1 MCSWKTPIGKP
12 GHTEVVYLKVSNI
25 GDLALKYQLG
35 VNVAS
40 ETPAVNADG
49 DQIWLS
55 QYIKFGVVESGKVY
69 AQGERAQAIADAQAS
84 AKLLKEGYS
93 KSSTLYPTNT
103 EKTTSETVALVVYMP
118 ETVGNEANY
127 VGDAIPEINLGI
139 TLFATQYTWEKDS
152 FDEYYDQDTA
162 VFTVEDAN
170 EMMAEGKD
178 TTLVNCIDPQGVLEV
193 PADYTGTLTVVN
205 STVKSVQGA
214 GDVNLVILG
223 DVTVNAKPAATTFA
237 ATNFDGSAITAKG
250 KLSISGEGNLTAI
263 AADVTGAFGIG
274 GMTTTEISIKDITID
289 YASGSF
295 VQPDFKNDT
304 KYGKTEPEGGAAIG
318 SGYNGAKITLNKVN
332 VLMAEGGSKAAAIG
346 ARYWTGVTINITD
359 STIVNAFGGNA
370 SAGIGGSRVSEGAT
384 ENEKITINITNST
397 VTAKGG
403 AYGAGIGSGYDTHCQ
418 DSQPLCTI
426 NIEGSTINATGG
438 KYAAGVG
445 TGYHNAAL
453 AGEIKNS
460 TVTAA
465 SGEKWYKDT
474 YTSAMDIGF
483 GVTDPTREG
492 KQTDSYIIY
501 NGKKITLAD
510 APMYKYVADGV
521 LSSDEGKIYY
531 VSNAAGL
538 TWVSDTVNAT
548 TPYTPTIFD
557 EATVLL
563 MNDIDLGGAEW
574 IPIGDDRFQRTEW
587 HGVFDGQGYTIS
599 NFKITKKTDRDDAD
613 KSSYGLFGNVKGTV
627 KNLTVSGVSISG
639 TPKFIGALVGRLN
652 GGLIENCHVVDS
664 KVTCNNWTIGGLVGQ
679 FNDGKIS
686 GCSVTNTTV
695 EGYAAVG
702 GIAGIAQDTGDRVIE
717 NCKVENCT
725 FLKNGS
731 FGGDYDEMF
740 GTVVGALYSGTLTVD
755 LKECEVKGNTFNAA
769 AFETLCGYVAEGD
782 KLLIDGYQN
791 ITTPVTGTVAPLEED
806 FLFPAGTN
814 AVLYKDARLSGDAR
828 IVHTENA
835 VLGLSNVV
843 ADLDHDV
850 IVRKSGGAICISD
863 CEFTLTNGAKLITVG
878 EGGDAYQV
886 FLINVKV
893 NGELLTDANAGQ
905 YLEGISWFGAYPEW
919 PNT

>member
-1 MCSWKTPIGKP
+1 MTKTRSTKRALFLSAMSLLLCAAMLIGTTYAWFTESVSSVNNVITGGNLDVELWYKTVDPTDPTKTTEWAEVDAQTNVFTDALWEP
-12 GHTEVVYLKVSNI
+12 GHTQVVYLKVVNKGTLS
-25 GDLALKYQLG
+25 LKYQLG

-40 ETPAVNADG
+40 ELAGINEKGEIFRLSDYIEYSVMDG
-49 DQIWLS
+49 EKNGD
-55 QYIKFGVVESGKVY
+55 
-69 AQGERAQAIADAQAS
+69 RATLRAEA
-84 AKLLKEGYS
+84 AKAEAMKLREGYS
-93 KSSTLYPTNT
+93 KSNKLFPAGT
-103 EKTTSETVALVVYMP
+103 ENAISEEIVTMVVYMP

-460 TVTAA
+460 TVTAT

-521 LSSDEGKIYY
+521 LSSDEGK
-531 VSNAAGL
+531 
-538 TWVSDTVNAT
+538 D
-548 TPYTPTIFD
+548 
-557 EATVLL
+557 LL
-563 MNDIDLGGAEW
+563 
-574 IPIGDDRFQRTEW
+574 RFQR
-587 HGVFDGQGYTIS
+587 
-599 NFKITKKTDRDDAD
+599 R
-613 KSSYGLFGNVKGTV
+613 
-627 KNLTVSGVSISG
+627 
-639 TPKFIGALVGRLN
+639 RL
-652 GGLIENCHVVDS
+652 
-664 KVTCNNWTIGGLVGQ
+664 
-679 FNDGKIS
+679 
-686 GCSVTNTTV
+686 
-695 EGYAAVG
+695 
-702 GIAGIAQDTGDRVIE
+702 
-717 NCKVENCT
+717 
-725 FLKNGS
+725 
-731 FGGDYDEMF
+731 
-740 GTVVGALYSGTLTVD
+740 D
-755 LKECEVKGNTFNAA
+755 LGF
-769 AFETLCGYVAEGD
+769 
-782 KLLIDGYQN
+782 
-791 ITTPVTGTVAPLEED
+791 
-806 FLFPAGTN
+806 
-814 AVLYKDARLSGDAR
+814 
-828 IVHTENA
+828 
-835 VLGLSNVV
+835 
-843 ADLDHDV
+843 
-850 IVRKSGGAICISD
+850 
-863 CEFTLTNGAKLITVG
+863 
-878 EGGDAYQV
+878 
-886 FLINVKV
+886 
-893 NGELLTDANAGQ
+893 
-905 YLEGISWFGAYPEW
+905 
-919 PNT
+919 